1 MASAIRKLSVLDAAF
16 LFAETAECPMHVGSL
31 TILKLPAGYAGDFFE
46 DVKARFAGRV
56 HLAPSLRHK
65 LAPAPF
71 EIDRPSWVEDESFDI
86 DRHVIRA
93 VVPKPGDRA
102 TLQRLV
108 GWMHAMP
115 LNRARPLWEVY
126 VFDRLPDGEA
136 AIYSKIHHAFI
147 DGGAGAALTEIMYER
162 SATAAQDPPAPP
174 PAPAVDRHELRD
186 LGPDVIAAYA
196 DLLGLRGGTRA
207 HPAVNLPRIGRSDLG
222 SVLVDAMI
230 DQVEWQL
237 RVAGSAADIARA
249 LAATLANAL
258 EPGVGNMLRQLSA
271 PATPFNVTVSSER
284 SFATVTLPLARV
296 KALAGAAGGKVND
309 AVLAL
314 SAGMLRHYL
323 LERDALPN
331 ASLTAAVPISARD
344 PGNADLNTQAFGMI
358 VPLATGIADP
368 AARLAAIIAES
379 QRAKGFAEPL
389 RPLVPLLADIPTFGT
404 PMALEL
410 LATFYSRSALADVV
424 PPPFNVVV
432 SNVFFSKKPF
442 FIAGAELI
450 HVYPMSIVVHGQGL
464 NITVQGYRDGLDFG
478 LVAAANVVPHLGRM
492 AARLTVELDELERA
506 VGVPA

>member
-1 MASAIRKLSVLDAAF
+1 MATAIRKLSVIDSAF

-31 TILKLPAGYAGDFFE
+31 TILQKPVGYEADFFE
-46 DVKARFAGRV
+46 AVKARFASRI

-65 LAPAPF
+65 LASAPF
-71 EIDRPSWVEDESFDI
+71 DIDRPSWIEDESFDI

-126 VFDRLPDGEA
+126 IFDDLPGGEA

-162 SATAAQDPPAPP
+162 SPVPSNDPPAPAHEP
-174 PAPAVDRHELRD
+174 PADNHGLRD
-186 LGPDVIAAYA
+186 LGPAVVAAYA
-196 DLLGLRGGTRA
+196 DLLGLRNGEPA
-207 HPAVNLPRIGRSDLG
+207 HPALHLPRTGRSDLG
-222 SVLVDAMI
+222 SVLVDAAI

-237 RVAGSAADIARA
+237 R
-249 LAATLANAL
+249 LAASAPQIAKAISATLSSVL
-258 EPGVGNMLRQLSA
+258 KPGAENILRQLSA

-284 SFATVTLPLARV
+284 SFATITLPLGRV
-296 KALAGAAGGKVND
+296 KALGARAGGKVND
-309 AVLAL
+309 VVLAL
-314 SAGMLRHYL
+314 SAGLLRRYL
-323 LERDALPN
+323 LEHGTLPRP
-331 ASLTAAVPISARD
+331 SLTAMVPISARD
-344 PGNADLNTQAFGMI
+344 PGNADLNTQAFAMV
-358 VPLATGIADP
+358 VPLGTDIADP

-379 QRAKGFAEPL
+379 TRAKSMADPL

-410 LATFYSRSALADVV
+410 LATFYSRSNLANVS

-442 FIAGAELI
+442 YIAGAELL

-478 LVAAANVVPHLGRM
+478 LVAGANVIPHLGRLT
-492 AARLTVELDELERA
+492 AALSDELEELDRA